1 MFNVDNLNEFVNKMF
16 DNGIKSNNDV
26 KVGLTNFRKYL
37 METSMCDNEYLEI
50 LDKIIECSEEILA
63 LKRKITNL
71 DVVSFVEDSINKENM
86 VALPKQKKV
95 GTKKNRPII
104 TSNSCMGSSVTSS
117 RCGSSSPSYPTYS
130 SSCGGGSYT
139 SRC

>member
-16 DNGIKSNNDV
+16 DNGIKSNSDV

-71 DVVSFVEDSINKENM
+71 DVVSFIEDSINKENM
-86 VALPKQKKV
+86 VATPKQKKV
-95 GTKKNRPII
+95 GTKKNRPVI
-104 TSNSCMGSSVTSS
+104 TSNSCMGSSTTSS
-117 RCGSSSPSYPTYS
+117 RCGVSPSYSSYS
-130 SSCGGGSYT
+130 DSCGGGSYT

>member
-1 MFNVDNLNEFVNKMF
+1 MFNVENLNEFVNKMF

-26 KVGLTNFRKYL
+26 KIGLTNFRKYL
-37 METSMCDNEYLEI
+37 EDTSMCDNEYLEI
-50 LDKIIECSEEILA
+50 LDKIIECSEELLA

-71 DVVSFVEDSINKENM
+71 DVVLFIETSINKDNL
-86 VALPKQKKV
+86 VASPKQKKV
-95 GTKKNRPII
+95 GTKKNRSVI
-104 TSNSCMGSSVTSS
+104 TSSSCMGSSVTSS
-117 RCGSSSPSYPTYS
+117 RCGTSPSYSSYS

>member
-16 DNGIKSNNDV
+16 DNGIKSNSDV

-71 DVVSFVEDSINKENM
+71 DVVSFIEDSINKENM
-86 VALPKQKKV
+86 VTAPKQKKV
-95 GTKKNRPII
+95 GPKRNKPI
-104 TSNSCMGSSVTSS
+104 TSSNSSNRSVVFTSHSDYCSGGGS
-117 RCGSSSPSYPTYS
+117 YS
-130 SSCGGGSYT
+130 NSCGGGSYT

>member
-86 VALPKQKKV
+86 VALPKQNKV
-95 GTKKNRPII
+95 GTNKTRPII

-117 RCGSSSPSYPTYS
+117 RCGVSTSTYS